1 MKYLLAAVVLTLTG
15 CTLTVSP
22 DGSRTY
28 SLDGT
33 STLRAIEII
42 ETK

>member
-1 MKYLLAAVVLTLTG
+1 MKIILLSFAVLTLTG

-28 SLDGT
+28 APDPA
-33 STLRAIEII
+33 TLRVILE
-42 ETK
+42 K